1 MEEKGEKMKINP
13 KILGLTG
20 GIMWGITMFIVT
32 LASIGGG
39 YGEAMLNVF
48 ASIYPGY
55 SISVAGAFIGLVIG
69 FIDAFIAIYIF
80 AWLYNYLD
88 KKLGSK

>member
-1 MEEKGEKMKINP
+1 MKP

-20 GIMWGITMFIVT
+20 GILWGICMFVVT
-32 LASIGGG
+32 LASVAAG

-55 SISVAGAFIGLVIG
+55 SISVAGAFIGLIIG
-69 FIDAFIAIYIF
+69 FIDAFIALYIF
-80 AWLYNYLD
+80 ATLYNYMD
-88 KKLGSK
+88 KKFGGTNE